1 MLRTFRRR
9 KGIFSTKFD
18 TRNDKIFQK
27 LGKIVFGKISH
38 FYRKCSTGNF
48 SSNPYLE
55 VGLHDGGLM
64 IWRDAGPATALLLL
78 GELQGGLHGGLEI
91 LELVPD
97 GVKAGGHHGGV
108 AEFAATAAALRRRHR
123 LQLGAEHLH
132 LGGGERGRGGGGV
145 ARCRLNTWVSSI

>member
-1 MLRTFRRR
+1 LVS
-9 KGIFSTKFD
+9 K
-18 TRNDKIFQK
+18 
-27 LGKIVFGKISH
+27 
-38 FYRKCSTGNF
+38 
-48 SSNPYLE
+48 PYLK

-64 IWRDAGPATALLLL
+64 IRRDGGPATAATRLLLL

-108 AEFAATAAALRRRHR
+108 AEFAATAAAALCRRYG

-132 LGGGERGRGGGGV
+132 LGGGERGGV
-145 ARCRLNTWVSSI
+145 GVRLNTWVSSIRSWKKNNII

>member
-1 MLRTFRRR
+1 M
-9 KGIFSTKFD
+9 
-18 TRNDKIFQK
+18 
-27 LGKIVFGKISH
+27 V
-38 FYRKCSTGNF
+38 C
-48 SSNPYLE
+48 NPYLE

-64 IWRDAGPATALLLL
+64 IWRNDGPATAARLLLL

-108 AEFAATAAALRRRHR
+108 AEFAATAALRRYNG

-132 LGGGERGRGGGGV
+132 LGGGERGGRGGGGV
-145 ARCRLNTWVSSI
+145 ARCRLNTWVSGIGS

>member
-1 MLRTFRRR
+1 M
-9 KGIFSTKFD
+9 
-18 TRNDKIFQK
+18 
-27 LGKIVFGKISH
+27 V
-38 FYRKCSTGNF
+38 C
-48 SSNPYLE
+48 NPYLK

-64 IWRDAGPATALLLL
+64 IRRDDGPATAAASLLLL

-108 AEFAATAAALRRRHR
+108 AEFAAAAALCGRYG

-132 LGGGERGRGGGGV
+132 LGGGERGGV
-145 ARCRLNTWVSSI
+145 GVRLNTWVSSIRSCKRIIYYRNLYFYLL